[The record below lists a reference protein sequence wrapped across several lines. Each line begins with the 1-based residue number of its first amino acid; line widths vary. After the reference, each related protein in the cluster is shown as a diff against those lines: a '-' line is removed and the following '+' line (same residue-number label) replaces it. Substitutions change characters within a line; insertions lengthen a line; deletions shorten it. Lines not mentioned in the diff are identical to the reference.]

1 MGSRSFTRIAAVAC
15 VGLFFALLPA
25 HAASNKYRI
34 QVSEG
39 AKSDGEIVFA
49 FSPEGVAAF
58 EVAVPIAKGT
68 SENAV
73 ARKIRDVLR
82 AKLDPKAFSVEVD
95 DGEDVLVK
103 KGSGQPNFGLKLVS
117 NSVKAVRINLD
128 RE

>member
-1 MGSRSFTRIAAVAC
+1 MRNSTSIRLAMVVLTVWALAA
-15 VGLFFALLPA
+15 LPA
-25 HAASNKYRI
+25 WAASNKYRI

-82 AKLDPKAFSVEVD
+82 AEARSQGVLGRSRRRRGRA
-95 DGEDVLVK
+95 GEEGGMASPTSD
-103 KGSGQPNFGLKLVS
+103 SS
-117 NSVKAVRINLD
+117 W
-128 RE
+128 

>member
-1 MGSRSFTRIAAVAC
+1 MHNSRAIRLAMVVVTVWALAAM
-15 VGLFFALLPA
+15 PA
-25 HAASNKYRI
+25 WAASNKYRI

-68 SENAV
+68 GENAV

-82 AKLDPKAFSVEVD
+82 EKLDPKAYSVEVD

-103 KGSGQPNFGLKLVS
+103 KAAGQPNFGLKVAS
-117 NSVKAVRINLD
+117 NSVKAVRIGLD

>member
-1 MGSRSFTRIAAVAC
+1 MRNLTSIRLAMVLFTVWALAA
-15 VGLFFALLPA
+15 LPA
-25 HAASNKYRI
+25 WAASNKYRI

-68 SENAV
+68 GENAV

-82 AKLDPKAFSVEVD
+82 AKLDPKQFSVEVD

-103 KGSGQPNFGLKLVS
+103 KAAGGTNFGLNVAS
-117 NSVKAVRINLD
+117 NSVKAVRIHLD

>member
-1 MGSRSFTRIAAVAC
+1 MGSRSFIRIAAVAC
-15 VGLFFALLPA
+15 VGLFLALLPA

-68 SENAV
+68 SENSV

-103 KGSGQPNFGLKLVS
+103 KAYGQPNFGLKLVS
-117 NSVKAVRINLD
+117 NSVKAVRITLD

>member
-1 MGSRSFTRIAAVAC
+1 MRNFRSIRLAMMLVTVWALAA
-15 VGLFFALLPA
+15 LPA
-25 HAASNKYRI
+25 WAASNKYRI

-49 FSPEGVAAF
+49 FSPEGAAVF

-68 SENAV
+68 SENTV

-82 AKLDPKAFSVEVD
+82 AKLDPKAFSVEGD

-103 KGSGQPNFGLKLVS
+103 KTSGQPDFGLKLAS
-117 NSVKAVRINLD
+117 NSVKAVRIRLD

>member
-1 MGSRSFTRIAAVAC
+1 MPKSTSIRFAIILLTVSALAA
-15 VGLFFALLPA
+15 LPA
-25 HAASNKYRI
+25 WAASNKYRI

-58 EVAVPIAKGT
+58 EVAVPITKGT

-82 AKLDPKAFSVEVD
+82 AKLDPKMFSVEVD

-103 KGSGQPNFGLKLVS
+103 KASGQPNFGLKVVS

>member
-1 MGSRSFTRIAAVAC
+1 MGSRSFIRIAAVAC
-15 VGLFFALLPA
+15 VGLFLTLLPA

-68 SENAV
+68 SENSV

-82 AKLDPKAFSVEVD
+82 AKLDPKQFSVEVD

-103 KGSGQPNFGLKLVS
+103 KASGQPDFGLKLVS
-117 NSVKAVRINLD
+117 NSVKAVRITLD

>member
-1 MGSRSFTRIAAVAC
+1 MPKSTSIRFAMILLTVWALAA
-15 VGLFFALLPA
+15 LPA
-25 HAASNKYRI
+25 WAASNKYRI

-82 AKLDPKAFSVEVD
+82 QKLDPKAFSVEVD

-103 KGSGQPNFGLKLVS
+103 KAHGQPNFGLKLVS

>member
-1 MGSRSFTRIAAVAC
+1 MGSRSFIRIAAVAC
-15 VGLFFALLPA
+15 VGLLLALLPA

-82 AKLDPKAFSVEVD
+82 QKLDPKAFSVEVD

-103 KGSGQPNFGLKLVS
+103 KAHGQPNFGLKLVS

>member
-1 MGSRSFTRIAAVAC
+1 MHNSRAIRLAMVVVTVWALAAM
-15 VGLFFALLPA
+15 PA
-25 HAASNKYRI
+25 WAASNKYRI

-68 SENAV
+68 GENAV

-82 AKLDPKAFSVEVD
+82 EKLDPKAYSVEVD

-103 KGSGQPNFGLKLVS
+103 KAAGQPNFGLKVAS

>member
-1 MGSRSFTRIAAVAC
+1 MPKSTSIRFAIILLTVSALAA
-15 VGLFFALLPA
+15 LPA
-25 HAASNKYRI
+25 WAASNKYRI

-82 AKLDPKAFSVEVD
+82 QKLGPKAYSVEVD

-103 KGSGQPNFGLKLVS
+103 KAHGQPNFGLKLVS
-117 NSVKAVRINLD
+117 NSVQAVRINLD

>member
-1 MGSRSFTRIAAVAC
+1 MPKSTSIRFAIILLTVSALAA
-15 VGLFFALLPA
+15 LPA
-25 HAASNKYRI
+25 WAASNKYRI

-103 KGSGQPNFGLKLVS
+103 KAYGQPNFGLKLVS
-117 NSVKAVRINLD
+117 NSVKAVRITLD

>member
-1 MGSRSFTRIAAVAC
+1 MRNSSSIRFAMVLLTIWALAA
-15 VGLFFALLPA
+15 LPA
-25 HAASNKYRI
+25 WAASNKYRI

-39 AKSDGEIVFA
+39 ARSDGEIVFA

-58 EVAVPIAKGT
+58 EIAVPIAKGT
-68 SENAV
+68 GENSV

-82 AKLDPKAFSVEVD
+82 AKLDAKAFSVEVD

-103 KGSGQPNFGLKLVS
+103 KKSGQPDFGLKIVS

>member
-1 MGSRSFTRIAAVAC
+1 MHNSRAIRLAMVVVTVWALAAM
-15 VGLFFALLPA
+15 PA
-25 HAASNKYRI
+25 WAASNKYRI

-82 AKLDPKAFSVEVD
+82 EKLDPKAYSVEVD

-103 KGSGQPNFGLKLVS
+103 KAAGQPNFGLKVAS
-117 NSVKAVRINLD
+117 NSVKAVRIGLD

>member
-1 MGSRSFTRIAAVAC
+1 MGSRSFIRIAAVAC
-15 VGLFFALLPA
+15 VGLLLALLPA

-82 AKLDPKAFSVEVD
+82 QKLDPKAFSVEVD
-95 DGEDVLVK
+95 DGEDVLVQK
-103 KGSGQPNFGLKLVS
+103 RGKAPRFELRLLEST
-117 NSVKAVRINLD
+117 VKATRIGID
-128 RE
+128 KQ

>member
-1 MGSRSFTRIAAVAC
+1 MPKSTSIRFAIILLTVSALAA
-15 VGLFFALLPA
+15 LPA
-25 HAASNKYRI
+25 WAASNKYRI

-58 EVAVPIAKGT
+58 EVAVPITKGT

-82 AKLDPKAFSVEVD
+82 AKLDPKMFSVEVD

-103 KGSGQPNFGLKLVS
+103 KAHGQPNFGLKLVS